1 VFKDHGEKIIT
12 FWKLQMT
19 TYILTI
25 GFIPNDWTGD
35 TDGTTQ
41 VFVGVPDFSQT
52 VEYDYEIDDDFIK
65 NITTGKV
72 IKAGRNDDPFEDIS
86 KESAKLSNGQGVLSD
101 SILSNIYELC
111 LDETEEVD
119 PQVDLFEDGLVFFLN
134 ENNKYNGCFYCRYLV
149 VDEGEIET
157 EKLFVVNKQVFTDE
171 ELDDDAF
178 DDLDD
183 EHQNEINIKNNENNI
198 GIGNRLTFKLVVS
211 DDEKITYTANLS
223 YEAVSSLVSDY
234 ADNSDNN
241 DFFMLAAK
249 HPASTVR
256 EQVACKDNINAEVI
270 DTLQNDSSIAVLRN
284 LVNSSAFK
292 SNTTMEYLE
301 KIIPLDAEIAQTVAN
316 NIEAFEKVNITK
328 LATLL
333 ASNPDPSVLAS
344 LAGNYNT
351 PKKILK
357 MLINHEDLYVASE
370 AKSTFEN

>member
-1 VFKDHGEKIIT
+1 
-12 FWKLQMT
+12 MT

-35 TDGTTQ
+35 TDGTAQ
-41 VFVGVPDFSQT
+41 VLVGDTVFSQT
-52 VEYDYEIDDDFIK
+52 IEYDYEIHDDFIK

-86 KESAKLSNGQGVLSD
+86 KESADLSNGQSVLSD
-101 SILSNIYELC
+101 SVLNNIYELC
-111 LDETEEVD
+111 LEEAEDVD
-119 PQVDLFEDGLVFFLN
+119 PQVDLFEDGIDFFFN
-134 ENNKYNGCFYCRYLV
+134 ENNKYNGCFYCRYIV

-157 EKLFVVNKQVFTDE
+157 EKLFVVNKQEMTDE
-171 ELDDDAF
+171 ELDDDLTEEDNEEIDDDMF
-178 DDLDD
+178 DELVDEETEDGIDVSNHGNSNVTSDL
-183 EHQNEINIKNNENNI
+183 
-198 GIGNRLTFKLVVS
+198 LTFRLV
-211 DDEKITYTANLS
+211 ITDGENSTYSANLS